1 MWSLLLAL
9 VVSHVT
15 FVGCERVSLDQ
26 ALVQGLAQSQPAGD
40 FEVRCVAADLVEVA
54 RTASG
59 SVGLSREVEL
69 PPGTAAMR
77 ARTVAFVM
85 GELAVG
91 RVPVVRP
98 RRPAVGAEAEP
109 TVDAGVDL
117 AVGAVPEQAPP
128 ALAETVDAG
137 IATQVI
143 EIPDKSAPSSGVR
156 PPLLAASVRT
166 NPVELAFLPFFGI
179 NAYYR
184 VPARNYLAIGLL
196 AHQSTWLDGVALA
209 PVSFV
214 EEEVRGVQFAAL
226 VGRTQHDLTGAQLS
240 FGVNWTSGHLRG
252 VQIGT
257 TSFAGPLDGAQLG
270 LLNIAGDTTGAQV
283 GVVNIARSV
292 TGVQVGLINV
302 ARSSV
307 APIGLLNFVDDTP
320 WRFAVQVSE
329 SSLFTAEMK
338 MGGRVLYSVLSAG
351 WTPRATFR
359 LGGGLGARLGNG
371 LGWYA
376 EVQALAVVLFDT
388 RRPSSWTNQLAVLV
402 QFNVGYQLADRLAI
416 FAGTGGQVLLTP
428 ADSPGSQYALFS
440 FSISPT
446 VTLVPM
452 VVLGVQF

>member
-26 ALVQGLAQSQPAGD
+26 GLVQGLAQTQPTGD
-40 FEVRCVAADLVEVA
+40 FEVRCLGPDLVLVA
-54 RTASG
+54 RTAAG
-59 SVGLSREVEL
+59 NPGLSREVEL
-69 PPGTAAMR
+69 PAGSAAMR

-98 RRPAVGAEAEP
+98 RKLAVVGEP
-109 TVDAGVDL
+109 DAGGDV
-117 AVGAVPEQAPP
+117 AAVPAPP
-128 ALAETVDAG
+128 SPDVEEAADAG
-137 IATQVI
+137 TPMQTI
-143 EIPDKSAPSSGVR
+143 EIPDKSTIR
-156 PPLLAASVRT
+156 RDEEPPLLAASVRT

-184 VPARNYLAIGLL
+184 LPARNYLAIGLL
-196 AHQSTWLDGVALA
+196 AHQSTWLDGLALA

-214 EEEVRGVQFAAL
+214 EEDVRGVQFAAL
-226 VGRTQHDLTGAQLS
+226 VGRTQHDLTGVQLS
-240 FGVNWTSGHLRG
+240 FGVNWTSGHVRG

-371 LGWYA
+371 PGWYA

-388 RRPSSWTNQLAVLV
+388 RRPSSWTNQLAVLA
-402 QFNVGYQLADRLAI
+402 QLNVGYQLASRLAI
-416 FAGTGGQVLLTP
+416 FAGTGVQVLLTP